1 VNKKKLLIPE
11 GYAASYGWCDLRLGI
26 NGRGIVEPVEPSEWL
41 AVRDRLRR
49 HRHELTAQAARRF
62 PADERVRGTPLLAA
76 PGWLP
81 AAPIPLRDLVIE
93 FRPDVAEARP
103 SLPPTHYAET
113 MLALARPA
121 IFENRPTYRLI
132 GVDLP
137 RLVFGSGRYFDSV
150 DTGEAA
156 AHEFAAGRSELR
168 TAIGDPLDLTRRP
181 ANLAISTLTVRLGP
195 PRFLLHWR
203 DPAAV
208 GHAGGMY
215 QVVPVG
221 IFQPPGSVGS
231 RGDDPPHPP
240 NELWWS
246 MVKEYAEELAGYSE
260 DADISAFARRM
271 TAELDAGRIRAWCLG
286 LGVDPLSFATDL
298 LTVVTIEDD
307 VFRELFGDEPGR
319 NAEGQVLAA
328 RAFNAVTV
336 VRTGQDEPLQAAGAA
351 LLRLAWEHRAALD
364 L

>member
-1 VNKKKLLIPE
+1 M
-11 GYAASYGWCDLRLGI
+11 
-26 NGRGIVEPVEPSEWL
+26 EPSEWL

-49 HRHELTAQAARRF
+49 HRHELTVQAAARY

-76 PGWLP
+76 PRWLP
-81 AAPIPLRDLVIE
+81 PAPIPLRDLVIE
-93 FRPDVAEARP
+93 FRAGAAEISP
-103 SLPPTHYAET
+103 PLPPTHYAET
-113 MLALARPA
+113 MRALAPPA

-137 RLVFGSGRYFDSV
+137 RLVFGSGRYFDGI

-156 AHEFAAGRSELR
+156 AHEFAAGQTGLRS
-168 TAIGDPLDLTRRP
+168 AIGDPLDLTRRP
-181 ANLAISTLTVRLGP
+181 ANLAVSTLTVRLGP

-221 IFQPPGSVGS
+221 IFQPA
-231 RGDDPPHPP
+231 GDETADFNVWH
-240 NELWWS
+240 S
-246 MVKEYAEELAGYSE
+246 MVREFAEELAGYAE
-260 DADISAFARRM
+260 DDDKGAFARRM
-271 TAELDAGRIRAWCLG
+271 TAELGAGRIRAWCLG

-298 LTVVTIEDD
+298 LTVVTIEDV
-307 VFRELFGDEPGR
+307 VFRELFGDAPGR

-328 RAFNAVTV
+328 RPFDAVTV
-336 VRTGQDEPLQAAGAA
+336 ARTVQDEPLQAAGAA
-351 LLRLAWEHRAALD
+351 LLRLAWEYRAALG